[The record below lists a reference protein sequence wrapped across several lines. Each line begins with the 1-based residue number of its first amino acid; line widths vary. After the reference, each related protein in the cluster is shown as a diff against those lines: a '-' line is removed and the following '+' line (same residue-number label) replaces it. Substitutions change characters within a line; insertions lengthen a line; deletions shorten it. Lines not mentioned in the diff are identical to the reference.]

1 MTQNSK
7 SNSSS
12 SRVGMDKKKK
22 LGRGLGA
29 LLGEVKREELLQS
42 AKIDNK
48 KNGFETDGYTPEGL
62 NSLPLSSIDPLPG
75 QPRKQFDQ
83 DALEE
88 LAASIAAR
96 GVIQPIIVRQRP
108 GGRFQ
113 IVAGERRW
121 RAAQKARLHEI
132 PALVR
137 ELDDRDVM
145 ALALIENI
153 QMRRILMLLRKPL
166 RIDILVT
173 KRAFR
178 RPR

>member
-22 LGRGLGA
+22 LGRGLSA
-29 LLGEVKREELLQS
+29 LLCEVKREELLQS

-88 LAASIAAR
+88 LAAYPLPLELGCHGQ
-96 GVIQPIIVRQRP
+96 GVQVQ
-108 GGRFQ
+108 
-113 IVAGERRW
+113 
-121 RAAQKARLHEI
+121 
-132 PALVR
+132 
-137 ELDDRDVM
+137 M
-145 ALALIENI
+145 ALFGVPPPPLAPEVEH
-153 QMRRILMLLRKPL
+153 PL
-166 RIDILVT
+166 RG
-173 KRAFR
+173 AS
-178 RPR
+178 